1 MTEKLTIDE
10 AARIAQEAFAPN
22 ECKTKEVD
30 DGDLLKVA
38 VDVNGHLVDVNDLH
52 RDIYT
57 DKETFLSKLELAR
70 QRMTD
75 IGADFDEWRPS

>member
-1 MTEKLTIDE
+1 MTERMTIDE
-10 AARIAQEAFAPN
+10 AARIAQEAFAPY

-38 VDVNGHLVDVNDLH
+38 VDVNGHWVDVNDLH
-52 RDIYT
+52 RDIYS
-57 DKETFLSKLELAR
+57 DKETFLSKLEIAR

-75 IGADFDEWRPS
+75 IGAEFEQWRSN

>member
-1 MTEKLTIDE
+1 MTEKLTIGE

-38 VDVNGHLVDVNDLH
+38 VDINGHLVDVNDLH